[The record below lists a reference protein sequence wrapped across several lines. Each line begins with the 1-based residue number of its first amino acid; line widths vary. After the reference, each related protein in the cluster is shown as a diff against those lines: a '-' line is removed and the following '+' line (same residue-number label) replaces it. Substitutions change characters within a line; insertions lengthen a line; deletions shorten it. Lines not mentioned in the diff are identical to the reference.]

1 MIAKIV
7 QGRGFRG
14 VVNYVLD
21 KDHSHLLYADGVRL
35 KDKESIIQNFVAQQK
50 LNPKIAKPVAHISL
64 DFSVQDKNRLTD
76 QFMAGMALEYM
87 ERMGYRDT
95 QYIIAR
101 HHDTDH
107 PHIHIVINRIDN
119 NGKRISDQNEKLRNT
134 RVCME
139 LTKKYGLYIASGKEN
154 VKEHRLK
161 EPDKTRYEIYHAL
174 KSSIPNCKNWKE
186 LKSELLRSGITTE
199 FRNNGE
205 TDKIQGV
212 RFGKNGYE
220 FNGSKIDR
228 VCSYSKISYQLYLNE
243 KLNQNEGQQHSA
255 TNQPDQITQQHN
267 TMDLAAG
274 IENAAS
280 IVGGLFDLL
289 MNPSHHY
296 NENEADFLR
305 AEAHRRKKKKGNQY
319 RHRL

>member
-21 KDHSHLLYADGVRL
+21 KNHSQLLYAEGVRL
-35 KDKESIIQNFVAQQK
+35 KDKESIIQSFVIQQK

-87 ERMGYRDT
+87 ENMGYRDT

-161 EPDKTRYEIYHAL
+161 EPDKTKYEIYRAL
-174 KSSIPNCKNWKE
+174 QSAVSKCRNWQE
-186 LKSELLRSGITTE
+186 LKAELLKIGIKTE
-199 FRNNGE
+199 FRNNGT

-212 RFGKNGYE
+212 RFGKSGYE

-228 VCSYSKISYQLYLNE
+228 ACSYSKINYQLYLNE
-243 KLNQNEGQQHSA
+243 KQHHSESLHHSEANQ
-255 TNQPDQITQQHN
+255 TNQINQQDS
-267 TMDLAAG
+267 TIAIASG

-280 IVGGLFDLL
+280 VLGGLFDLL
-289 MNPSHHY
+289 NTPHHY
-296 NENEADFLR
+296 DENEADFLR
-305 AEAHRRKKKKGNQY
+305 EQAKSRKKKQDHQY
-319 RHRL
+319 KHRL

>member
-1 MIAKIV
+1 
-7 QGRGFRG
+7 
-14 VVNYVLD
+14 
-21 KDHSHLLYADGVRL
+21 
-35 KDKESIIQNFVAQQK
+35 
-50 LNPKIAKPVAHISL
+50 
-64 DFSVQDKNRLTD
+64 
-76 QFMAGMALEYM
+76 MAGMALEYM
-87 ERMGYRDT
+87 EKMGYRNT

-134 RVCME
+134 KVCLE

-174 KSSIPNCKNWKE
+174 KAAIPNCRNWKD
-186 LKSELLRSGITTE
+186 LKSKLLQSGISTE
-199 FRNNGE
+199 FRKNGN

-228 VCSYSKISYQLYLNE
+228 AYSYSKISYQLYQDE
-243 KLNQNEGQQHSA
+243 KLHQHEGQHHST
-255 TNQPDQITQQHN
+255 TNQPEQLNRNDN
-267 TMDLAAG
+267 TMDLSSG
-274 IENAAS
+274 LENAVS
-280 IVGGLFDLL
+280 VFGGLLDLL
-289 MNPSHHY
+289 NPTHHHD
-296 NENEADFLR
+296 ENEADFLR
-305 AEAHRRKKKKGNQY
+305 EQARWRIKKKGNQY

>member
-21 KDHSHLLYADGVRL
+21 KDHSHLLYAEGIRI
-35 KDKESIIQNFVAQQK
+35 KDKESIVNSFVAQQK

-64 DFSVQDKNRLTD
+64 DFSVQDKSRLTD

-87 ERMGYRDT
+87 KKMGYRDT
-95 QYIIAR
+95 QFIIAR

-161 EPDKTRYEIYHAL
+161 EPDKTKYEIFHTL
-174 KSSIPNCKNWKE
+174 QNTISNSKNWNE
-186 LKSELLRSGITTE
+186 LKSKLIKSGITIE
-199 FRNNGE
+199 FRNNGN

-220 FNGSKIDR
+220 INGSKIDR
-228 VCSYSKISYQLYLNE
+228 ACSYSKISYQLYLNE
-243 KLNQNEGQQHSA
+243 KLRKNEGPQLSA
-255 TNQPDQITQQHN
+255 PNQSDQPNRQDN
-267 TMDLAAG
+267 TMDFASGL
-274 IENAAS
+274 ENTAS
-280 IVGGLFDLL
+280 VLGGLFDFT
-289 MNPSHHY
+289 NPSHHY
-296 NENEADFLR
+296 DENEADFLKEQAR
-305 AEAHRRKKKKGNQY
+305 RRKKKKENQY

>member
-1 MIAKIV
+1 MIAKVV

-21 KDHSHLLYADGVRL
+21 KNHSHLLYADGVRL
-35 KDKESIIQNFVAQQK
+35 KDKESIIQSFVAQQK

-87 ERMGYRDT
+87 EKMGYRDT

-139 LTKKYGLYIASGKEN
+139 LTKKYSLYIASGKEN

-174 KSSIPNCKNWKE
+174 KSTIPNCKNWKE
-186 LKSELLRSGITTE
+186 LKSKLLQSGVKTE

-205 TDKIQGV
+205 TDKIQGA

-228 VCSYSKISYQLYLNE
+228 AYSYSKISYQLYQNE
-243 KLNQNEGQQHSA
+243 KLHQHEGQHHS
-255 TNQPDQITQQHN
+255 TINQPEQLNRKDN
-267 TMDLAAG
+267 TMDLSSG
-274 IENAAS
+274 LENAVS
-280 IVGGLFDLL
+280 VFGGLFDLL
-289 MNPSHHY
+289 NPTHHHD
-296 NENEADFLR
+296 ENEADFLR
-305 AEAHRRKKKKGNQY
+305 EQARWRIKKKGNQY

>member
-7 QGRGFRG
+7 QGHGFRG

-21 KDHSHLLYADGVRL
+21 KDHSHLLYVEGVRL
-35 KDKESIIQNFVAQQK
+35 KDKESIIQSFVAQQK

-76 QFMAGMALEYM
+76 QFMAGIALEYM
-87 ERMGYRDT
+87 GKMGYRDT

-119 NGKRISDQNEKLRNT
+119 NGKRISDQNEKLRST

-154 VKEHRLK
+154 VKENRLK
-161 EPDKTRYEIYHAL
+161 EPDKTKYEIYHAL
-174 KSSIPNCKNWKE
+174 KSAISNCKNWKE
-186 LKSELLRSGITTE
+186 LKAELLQSGITTE
-199 FRNNGE
+199 FQKNGNTE
-205 TDKIQGV
+205 KIQGV

-228 VCSYSKISYQLYLNE
+228 SCSYSKISYQLYLNE
-243 KLNQNEGQQHSA
+243 KLNQSEGSQHSA
-255 TNQPDQITQQHN
+255 TNQPDQPNRNDN
-267 TMDLAAG
+267 TMDITAG
-274 IENAAS
+274 LENAAS
-280 IVGGLFDLL
+280 VVGGLFDIL
-289 MNPSHHY
+289 NNARRYDEDKS
-296 NENEADFLR
+296 DFLR
-305 AEAHRRKKKKGNQY
+305 EHAKKRKKKNNQY
-319 RHRL
+319 RYRR

>member
-7 QGRGFRG
+7 QGHGFRG
-14 VVNYVLD
+14 VINYVLD
-21 KDHSHLLYADGVRL
+21 KDHSHLLYAEGVRL
-35 KDKESIIQNFVAQQK
+35 KDKESIIQSFVAQQK

-87 ERMGYRDT
+87 EKMGYRDT

-119 NGKRISDQNEKLRNT
+119 NGKRISDQNEKLRNS

-161 EPDKTRYEIYHAL
+161 EPDKTKYEIYHAL
-174 KSSIPNCKNWKE
+174 RNAIPECKNWKE
-186 LKSELLRSGITTE
+186 LKSKLLQSGVKTE

-228 VCSYSKISYQLYLNE
+228 AYSYSKISYQLYLND
-243 KLNQNEGQQHSA
+243 KLRQSEGQHHSA
-255 TNQPDQITQQHN
+255 TNQPDQLNRQDN
-267 TMDLAAG
+267 TMDLSAG
-274 IENAAS
+274 LENAAS
-280 IVGGLFDLL
+280 VLGGLFDF

-296 NENEADFLR
+296 DENEADFLR
-305 AEAHRRKKKKGNQY
+305 EQVKRRKKKNDNHY

>member
-21 KDHSHLLYADGVRL
+21 KDHSHLLYAEGVRL
-35 KDKESIIQNFVAQQK
+35 KDKESIIQSFIVQQK
-50 LNPKIAKPVAHISL
+50 LNPKIVKPVSHISL
-64 DFSVQDKNRLTD
+64 DFSIQDKNRLTD
-76 QFMAGMALEYM
+76 QFMADMALEYM
-87 ERMGYRDT
+87 EKMGYRDT

-134 RVCME
+134 RICLE

-161 EPDKTRYEIYHAL
+161 EPDKTKYEIYHAL
-174 KSSIPNCKNWKE
+174 QSAIPECKNWQE
-186 LKSELLRSGITTE
+186 LKSELLQIGISTE
-199 FRNNGE
+199 FRKNGN

-228 VCSYSKISYQLYLNE
+228 TCSYSKINYQLYLNE
-243 KLNQNEGQQHSA
+243 KQHHSESLHHSVPNLSDQLNQQ
-255 TNQPDQITQQHN
+255 DN
-267 TMDLAAG
+267 TIDIASG
-274 IENAAS
+274 IESAAS
-280 IVGGLFDLL
+280 VLGGLFDLL
-289 MNPSHHY
+289 NNPHHY
-296 NENEADFLR
+296 DENEADFLR
-305 AEAHRRKKKKGNQY
+305 EQAKRRIKKNGDQH

>member
-21 KDHSHLLYADGVRL
+21 KDHSHLLYAEGVRL
-35 KDKESIIQNFVAQQK
+35 KDKESIIQSFVVQQK
-50 LNPKIAKPVAHISL
+50 LNPKIVKPVAHISL

-87 ERMGYRDT
+87 EKMGYRDT

-161 EPDKTRYEIYHAL
+161 EPDKTKYEIYHGLQYAI
-174 KSSIPNCKNWKE
+174 SECKNWKE
-186 LKSELLRSGITTE
+186 LKSELLQSGITIE
-199 FRNNGE
+199 FRKNGN

-228 VCSYSKISYQLYLNE
+228 SCSYSKISYQLYLNE
-243 KLNQNEGQQHSA
+243 KLRQNEGQQHSA
-255 TNQPDQITQQHN
+255 PNQLDQLNRQDN
-267 TMDLAAG
+267 TMDFATGL
-274 IENAAS
+274 ESAAS
-280 IVGGLFDLL
+280 VLGGLFDLL
-289 MNPSHHY
+289 NTPPHY
-296 NENEADFLR
+296 DENEADFLR
-305 AEAHRRKKKKGNQY
+305 EQAKRLIKKKGDHHY

>member
-21 KDHSHLLYADGVRL
+21 KDHSQLLYAEGVRL
-35 KDKESIIQNFVAQQK
+35 KDKESVIHSFIVQQK
-50 LNPKIAKPVAHISL
+50 LNPKIVKPVAHISL

-87 ERMGYRDT
+87 EKMGYQGT

-107 PHIHIVINRIDN
+107 PHVHIVINRIDN

-161 EPDKTRYEIYHAL
+161 EPDKTKYEIYHAL
-174 KSSIPNCKNWKE
+174 QSAVSKCRNWQE
-186 LKSELLRSGITTE
+186 LKTDLLKSGITTE
-199 FRNNGE
+199 FRNNGA

-228 VCSYSKISYQLYLNE
+228 AYSYSKISYQLQKNE
-243 KLNQNEGQQHSA
+243 KLQQVQINKPKQLTRQDNTTDISLGLESA
-255 TNQPDQITQQHN
+255 S
-267 TMDLAAG
+267 
-274 IENAAS
+274 S
-280 IVGGLFDLL
+280 ILGGLFDLMKPL
-289 MNPSHHY
+289 PVY
-296 NENEADFLR
+296 DENEVEFFR
-305 AEAHRRKKKKGNQY
+305 QEAKKLKKKKANQY